1 MLIRM
6 LTCGLCHTDIHAA
19 RGDWPLKPTLPF
31 IPGHEGIGIVEKL
44 GPDVHRRQIGDRA
57 AVPWL
62 GLGLGHA

>member
-1 MLIRM
+1 M

-62 GLGLGHA
+62 GLGLGLGHA